1 MIYNGNSFTFQV
13 QGNAIYEKGVFWS
26 ADDNVYDARAATNAK
41 GLAEVDT
48 MSWWCANRG
57 GSTAGIAF
65 VGALCSSYNINL
77 NEKQSSIAS
86 SGYVSTTL
94 GYHNISINKYYQNK

>member
-1 MIYNGNSFTFQV
+1 M
-13 QGNAIYEKGVFWS
+13 
-26 ADDNVYDARAATNAK
+26 
-41 GLAEVDT
+41 GLVEVDT
-48 MSWWCANRG
+48 MSWWCGNGG

-86 SGYVSTTL
+86 SGYVSSIETML
-94 GYHNISINKYYQNK
+94 LSSSCIMISLPKYINIIRINNQIIDKHF